1 MLCCDAISSASTCC
15 GARAS
20 GPNAAGSARVDSRE
34 TISFETLLSYA
45 ALGLI
50 VGFGYYMSIRL
61 GAAGLPQGAPDWIS
75 KLLHGL
81 RIGAAVMFF
90 AWLASLGMAP
100 ILAAFAGFLA
110 GRVIAFRST
119 GEDA

>member
-1 MLCCDAISSASTCC
+1 MDGTTEFTNPTI
-15 GARAS
+15 
-20 GPNAAGSARVDSRE
+20 E
-34 TISFETLLSYA
+34 TALSYA

-50 VGFGYYMSIRL
+50 VGFGYYMSMRL
-61 GAAGLPQGAPDWIS
+61 NAGLPQGAPDWIS

>member
-1 MLCCDAISSASTCC
+1 MGDGGGGFL
-15 GARAS
+15 GADVEA
-20 GPNAAGSARVDSRE
+20 V
-34 TISFETLLSYA
+34 ISYA

-50 VGFGYYMSIRL
+50 VGFGYYMSMRL
-61 GAAGLPQGAPDWIS
+61 NAGLPEGAPAWMP
-75 KLLHGL
+75 KVLHGL
-81 RIGAAVMFF
+81 RISAAVIFF

-110 GRVIAFRST
+110 GRVIAFRLT